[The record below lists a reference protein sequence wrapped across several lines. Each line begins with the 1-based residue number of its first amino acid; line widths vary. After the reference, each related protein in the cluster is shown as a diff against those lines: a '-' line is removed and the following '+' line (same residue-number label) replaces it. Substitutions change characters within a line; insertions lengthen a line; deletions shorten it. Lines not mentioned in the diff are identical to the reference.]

1 MDTDNS
7 FTKFLSLC
15 HSHQNKYTNIKD
27 KLSFFRTQLDKNKI
41 STEASFDYYT
51 KLIQNIQA
59 NYLQTTTQ
67 IDDIYLNT
75 KLQSYTN
82 LTFMKE
88 ALGQIRATING
99 ILTKKRADTALI
111 YRTIHAKGVYD
122 ISKHRFQAI
131 ATANFRKKLNT
142 IVIDKN
148 YTSVQKIIKKYV
160 AYTVTDISESPQ
172 SWFKHSTQAINEL
185 YSLEQDYLTTIDTYI
200 DKKSH
205 TASLELVID
214 TLFFFFIILFT
225 IGLSFK
231 LKNAIIRNISLLEQ
245 YRNVVDRSSIV
256 SKTDVKGKI
265 TYANDQFCAIS
276 GYSREEL
283 LEKPH
288 NIVRHLDMPKSAF
301 KDMWDTIL
309 AKKPWFGIVKNKKKD
324 GGYYIVEAT
333 INPILNHK
341 GEIEEFIAI
350 RNDITE
356 VVQLHED
363 LEHTQEELVYRMGEI
378 GETRSQETGF
388 HVKRVAKYSELLAH
402 YYGLSTQEI
411 KYLKTASPMHDIGKV
426 GIADS
431 ILNKP
436 GKLTQEEWRTMKTH
450 SSIGYELFRDS
461 DKPLLK
467 TAAIIAYEH
476 HEKYDGS
483 GYPRGLRGEK
493 IHIYGRIT
501 ALADVFDAL
510 DSDRCYKKAW
520 DDEKIFKLIKEE
532 RGKHFD
538 PKLVDIF
545 FEHLDEF
552 IKIRNHYSDISS
564 FMKEK

>member
-436 GKLTQEEWRTMKTH
+436 EKLTQEEWRTMKTH